1 MVALLGTNVAEQR
14 PVSMSIAVSTGVG
27 YWFSTL
33 WGMQS
38 GFEWWVCCCFDVDG
52 RLICLVSV
60 CRWDTM
66 ICKACES
73 SYVPWFLVLL
83 VASAL
88 MLLLPWW
95 PVDCPLHLPQVVP
108 RMMVSLQSWLILST
122 VVSGCGSVVHSSS
135 MRRGRLPS
143 VWSIWCQLWRV
154 VGCPWY
160 HMDSLPK
167 MSFSCPIVWCLVCW
181 IWWWYVLARSWNVG
195 WWLLWLFA
203 TMSCCWFRFFF
214 LLCYCLCLLMLLHN
228 LSWCCCFGHVAS
240 RCRCSLVGTMFLQ
253 SVLILRW
260 SYSDPSSVDSHPLWW
275 SFPFLVVWWWSFC
288 NPQADLY
295 WWGTQ
300 CWRVWR
306 VLSSGACECSR
317 CILGC
322 SSSICRCCHC
332 DVLDLMCPFALVLS
346 WLVAC
351 LLLSRWP
358 IVIHVEVVTAS
369 SWCRVVHPLVWRDS
383 QMTLDLSWSIAR
395 SCWSQSLDVSVWWLI
410 GWVVSHYKRRME
422 SWCVV
427 LVGWWSESICSHKP
441 RCLFLWLSSGWVC
454 LVASSDGVEMMFQTM
469 VDRRGLLHHCLSWCF
484 LLLLV
489 VVRSVAM

>member
-95 PVDCPLHLPQVVP
+95 PVDCPLHFPQVVP

-154 VGCPWY
+154 VRCPWY

-167 MSFSCPIVWCLVCW
+167 MSFSYPIVWCLVCW

-253 SVLILRW
+253 SMLILRW
-260 SYSDPSSVDSHPLWW
+260 SYSDPSSLLIVILYD
-275 SFPFLVVWWWSFC
+275 
-288 NPQADLY
+288 DL
-295 WWGTQ
+295 
-300 CWRVWR
+300 
-306 VLSSGACECSR
+306 
-317 CILGC
+317 
-322 SSSICRCCHC
+322 
-332 DVLDLMCPFALVLS
+332 FLS
-346 WLVAC
+346 WLSDDGLSVILKLICIDGAPSVEGCEECSPQALVNAHDVSLVVLRPYVVVATVRSWTWC
-351 LLLSRWP
+351 VHLRWCYHGSLLASFFPDDQLLSMWKWWQLQ
-358 IVIHVEVVTAS
+358 VDVE
-369 SWCRVVHPLVWRDS
+369 
-383 QMTLDLSWSIAR
+383 
-395 SCWSQSLDVSVWWLI
+395 
-410 GWVVSHYKRRME
+410 
-422 SWCVV
+422 
-427 LVGWWSESICSHKP
+427 
-441 RCLFLWLSSGWVC
+441 
-454 LVASSDGVEMMFQTM
+454 
-469 VDRRGLLHHCLSWCF
+469 
-484 LLLLV
+484 
-489 VVRSVAM
+489 